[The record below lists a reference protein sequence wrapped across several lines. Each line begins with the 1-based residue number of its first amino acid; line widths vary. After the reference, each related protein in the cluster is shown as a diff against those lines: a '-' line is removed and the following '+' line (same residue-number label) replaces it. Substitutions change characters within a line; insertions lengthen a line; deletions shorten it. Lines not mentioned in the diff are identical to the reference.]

1 MDYQPR
7 LLKCSFST
15 LLGSLVVVA
24 LLLLPGRA
32 GAAIFNYGTVSLSP
46 PNVFYGQFQ
55 NPGSF
60 LDQIQF
66 SVATPFTVTLH
77 DNGTDFSLI
86 SSVSATLYNNPAG
99 GPLYSTVGTSFQN
112 LVPSSPLAAGSYELR
127 ITGTSHPL
135 NFMDGG
141 YSGYMTLA
149 PTTAPIPEPETYAM
163 MLAGLGLMGFVARRR
178 KRQAAAGA

>member
-1 MDYQPR
+1 MEPKAR
-7 LLKCSFST
+7 LFRNSWITLAASF
-15 LLGSLVVVA
+15 VVVA

-32 GAAIFNYGTVSLSP
+32 GAAIFNYGTLSLGNS
-46 PNVFYGQFQ
+46 FYGQLQ
-55 NPGSF
+55 NPGPF

-86 SSVSATLYNNPAG
+86 SSVSATLFNNPAG
-99 GPLYSTVGTSFQN
+99 GPLYSTVGSSFQN

>member
-1 MDYQPR
+1 MDTR
-7 LLKCSFST
+7 LKRNVFVT
-15 LLGSLVVVA
+15 LVSALIVVA
-24 LLLLPGRA
+24 AFALPGRA
-32 GAAIFNYGTVSLSP
+32 GATIFPFGTLSFG
-46 PNVFYGQFQ
+46 NTFYGQFQ
-55 NPGSF
+55 NPGPF

-86 SSVSATLYNNPAG
+86 SSVSATLFNNPAG
-99 GPLYSTVGTSFQN
+99 GPLYSTVGSSFQN

-149 PTTAPIPEPETYAM
+149 TTTAPIPEPETYAM

-178 KRQAAAGA
+178 KQRLAPDLVQQ